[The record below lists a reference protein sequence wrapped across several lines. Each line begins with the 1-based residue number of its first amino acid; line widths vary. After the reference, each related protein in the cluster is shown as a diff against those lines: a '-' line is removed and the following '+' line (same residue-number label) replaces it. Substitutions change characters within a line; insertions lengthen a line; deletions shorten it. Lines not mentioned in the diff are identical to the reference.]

1 MDTDLM
7 NLAADAAQE
16 RADSRLNTWVAIT
29 IALLSTFMA
38 ICKVKDDNVVQAMQ
52 QAQADKIDHWSYY
65 QARRLR
71 EDLATANAETFKLL
85 AGGADAHTAE
95 TLQAASTHYATIAA
109 QQNAKRLDIE
119 KQAESDQQRYDAL
132 NVHDDQFDLAD
143 ALSSLA
149 VAMLAMCTLTHKR
162 WLFAFA
168 LLPTGGG
175 VLMGLSGLAGWSLHS
190 AWLAALLSGARYSR

>member
-7 NLAADAAQE
+7 ELARDAAQE
-16 RADSRLNTWVAIT
+16 RAASVLNTWVAIT

-38 ICKVKDDNVVQAMQ
+38 ICKVKDDNIVQAMQ

-71 EDLATANAETFKLL
+71 EDLATANADTFRLL
-85 AGGADAHTAE
+85 AGGADEHTAQA
-95 TLQAASTHYATIAA
+95 LQAASARYTALAEEQHG
-109 QQNAKRLDIE
+109 KRLAIG
-119 KQAESDQQRYDAL
+119 KQAEDDQLQYDAL

-149 VAMLAMCTLTHKR
+149 IAMLALCSLTHKR
-162 WLFAFA
+162 WLFALA
-168 LLPTGGG
+168 LLPTTGG
-175 VLMGLSGLAGWSLHS
+175 VLMGMSGLAGWSLHS
-190 AWLAALLSGARYSR
+190 AWLARLLS